1 MLNHSFF
8 EVNFVGVTK
17 KKTVPL
23 QYQTKSG
30 KIWKHFQAND
40 KVGFSSICWSDFFSW

>member
-1 MLNHSFF
+1 MELI
-8 EVNFVGVTK
+8 EPTK

-40 KVGFSSICWSDFFSW
+40 KVGFSSIC